1 MQSQRLDRT
10 KEDRIDGLADDVDIG
25 GAALFKDGLHE
36 RGRNPHFV
44 HGIQLLQPSLG
55 KTVRFKH
62 RATDVVG
69 VARGKQGTGRRGE
82 GGRLPGSRF
91 AMAHLNHDVAV
102 GALSLVDQS
111 PQHSLVL

>member
-1 MQSQRLDRT
+1 MQSQRLDGT

-25 GAALFKDGLHE
+25 GATLFKDGLHE
-36 RGRNPHFV
+36 R
-44 HGIQLLQPSLG
+44 GIQLLQPSLG

-82 GGRLPGSRF
+82 GGRFPGSRL

>member
-1 MQSQRLDRT
+1 MQSQPLEGT
-10 KEDRIDGLADDVDIG
+10 KEDRIDGLAEDVDDG
-25 GAALFKDGLHE
+25 GPAIIKEGHPE

-69 VARGKQGTGRRGE
+69 VARGKQGTERRGE

-111 PQHSLVL
+111 P